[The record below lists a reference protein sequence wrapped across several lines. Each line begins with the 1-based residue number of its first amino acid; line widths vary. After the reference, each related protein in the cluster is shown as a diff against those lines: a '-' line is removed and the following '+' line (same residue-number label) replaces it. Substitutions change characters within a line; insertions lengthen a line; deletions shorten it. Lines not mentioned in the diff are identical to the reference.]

1 LADIDLVHDAI
12 KELVK
17 ATLKHIKSTIP
28 EYTVVP
34 LSQLPQR
41 VELDAVRT
49 MRRLEAPDRYRRRRT
64 VN

>member
-1 LADIDLVHDAI
+1 MAKDLVHDAI

-17 ATLKHIKSTIP
+17 AALKYIKSTIP